1 MKPLPNPDCVVKV
14 GEGRGFIVVNRIEF
28 PPEILRSMPRPRFRR
43 PARFMDHR
51 LIITASHCIAATIP
65 CTAADLERMCK
76 HLGTLDGSKKDIWG
90 KILFVDPI
98 ADIAVL
104 RCPDNYEMDERIDA
118 YRELTESASFVRI
131 GKATSGHG
139 WVLSLEGRWVRTTL
153 KVNRRIDGTALS
165 TGPTEP
171 GMSGSPILNRFG
183 RAVGVVALGSQTVDA
198 KGSRK
203 DNALAWAQ
211 PILSRNLPGWLLE
224 GRG

>member
-1 MKPLPNPDCVVKV
+1 
-14 GEGRGFIVVNRIEF
+14 
-28 PPEILRSMPRPRFRR
+28 
-43 PARFMDHR
+43 
-51 LIITASHCIAATIP
+51 
-65 CTAADLERMCK
+65 MCK